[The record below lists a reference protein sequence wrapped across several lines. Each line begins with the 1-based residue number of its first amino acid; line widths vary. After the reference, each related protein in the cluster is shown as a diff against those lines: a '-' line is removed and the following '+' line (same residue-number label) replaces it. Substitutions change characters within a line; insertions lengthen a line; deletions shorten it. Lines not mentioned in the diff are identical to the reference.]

1 MTNADGKLNRMKPEY
16 PKDSQ
21 SVQKKEKFWLIISH
35 AGRHTAHSAG
45 GHPASR
51 CPRL

>member
-1 MTNADGKLNRMKPEY
+1 MTDADGKLNRMKPVY
-16 PKDSQ
+16 PKDYQ
-21 SVQKKEKFWLIISH
+21 SVQKKKKNLLIISH

-45 GHPASR
+45 GYSASR